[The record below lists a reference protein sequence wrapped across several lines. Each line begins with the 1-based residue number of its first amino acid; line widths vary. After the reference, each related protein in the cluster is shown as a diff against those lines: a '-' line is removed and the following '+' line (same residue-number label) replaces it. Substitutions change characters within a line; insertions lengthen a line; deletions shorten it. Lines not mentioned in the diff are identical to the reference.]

1 MSKGKKQHT
10 KIPNTVYG
18 YLHHYVGHLNNSKLF
33 AGIVMIL
40 LNIGTKLIPIQISQS
55 AEEYLKMSV
64 GKNLLVFAMA
74 WMGTRDIY
82 TAIGLTFI
90 FIILSEYM
98 FNDKSSLCIVPSVY
112 KMNRSESINN
122 ITDTYTKSVSST
134 DITNVIKM
142 LEDIKTKI

>member
-1 MSKGKKQHT
+1 MSKGKKPA
-10 KIPNTVYG
+10 KIPHTVSG

-40 LNIGTKLIPIQISQS
+40 LNIGTKLVPIQISQS
-55 AEEYLKMSV
+55 AEEYLKKSV

-98 FNDKSSLCIVPSVY
+98 FNDKSSLCIVPSIY
-112 KMNRSESINN
+112 KANIPEAINN
-122 ITDTYTKSVSST
+122 ITDSSSKAVSAT

-142 LEDIKTKI
+142 LEEIKTKV